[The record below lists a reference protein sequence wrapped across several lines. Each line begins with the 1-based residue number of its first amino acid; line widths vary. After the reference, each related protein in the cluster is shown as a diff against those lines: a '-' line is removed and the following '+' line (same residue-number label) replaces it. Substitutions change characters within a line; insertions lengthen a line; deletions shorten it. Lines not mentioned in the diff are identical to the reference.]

1 MRSRG
6 LGPVGA
12 LGKQGAECTAPCP
25 PAAPLVQCRGAREA
39 LGARDS
45 LERMQLSVP
54 QRGAADRDSF
64 PVEPDDVGHW
74 LAGLSLASESD
85 AREVHRGLKHSNR
98 LHNDPPRRR
107 AVLERFLPV
116 LDALHERLVELTR
129 AQPLPLVREFARGAA
144 LVEALLREEAF
155 AFKILLADGDAAG
168 SPHGADDARRA
179 MRALA
184 RRADVA
190 VHGYRRLPDALFE
203 DAHALYAL
211 AESHA
216 LLDADAADPDATGRH
231 DEAGAGT
238 GDHYRYLLLL
248 AVADTHQLRARQLP
262 LALDF
267 LREAATGIALVRSGP
282 DAAPLAAAPGGSAF
296 RDAFAVDLARGA
308 RPERAASL
316 LVDDPATLRLF
327 DPAPVLERIDRA
339 IARTRAVR
347 SNTLGVDV
355 LERQTLGRLRTAFA
369 GERVRRGPRTV
380 ANVVQPVLFG
390 HKEITTRLLFDP
402 SRAEGRDGDAEGGSV
417 PLESEGWMLL
427 NRSAQGACLHHP
439 ACLPGTVQVGELVA
453 FDGSGAPPAR
463 TPEGA
468 GTERANGERPPATL
482 LGTVRWVRS
491 DGGAGVTLGFEY
503 LARGVVPVSVRA
515 SDSDGTVTENALIIA
530 CKVQQSVVQ
539 TVLLPPYLYE
549 VGEQLV
555 ATQVTTQTTAR
566 GTTRSNRSRRLRLQA
581 CLQTNGLFGHFVID

>member
-1 MRSRG
+1 
-6 LGPVGA
+6 
-12 LGKQGAECTAPCP
+12 
-25 PAAPLVQCRGAREA
+25 
-39 LGARDS
+39 
-45 LERMQLSVP
+45 MQLSVP

-98 LHNDPPRRR
+98 LHNDPVRRR

-155 AFKILLADGDAAG
+155 AFKILLADGDVAG

-216 LLDADAADPDATGRH
+216 LLDADPDAVDPDATGRR
-231 DEAGAGT
+231 DGADAGTGAGIGAGT

-248 AVADTHQLRARQLP
+248 AVADTHQLRARQMP

-267 LREAATGIALVRSGP
+267 LREAATGITLVRGGP
-282 DAAPLAAAPGGSAF
+282 DAAPLAVAPGGAVP
-296 RDAFAVDLARGA
+296 RNAFAVDLARGA

-327 DPAPVLERIDRA
+327 DPAPVLERVDRA
-339 IARTRAVR
+339 IARARAVR
-347 SNTLGVDV
+347 GGTLGVDV

-453 FDGSGAPPAR
+453 FDGSGAPPAPV
-463 TPEGA
+463 PEGA
-468 GTERANGERPPATL
+468 GAEGANGERSPATL

-515 SDSDGTVTENALIIA
+515 SGGDRTVTENALIIA
-530 CKVQQSVVQ
+530 CKVQRSVVQ

-549 VGEQLV
+549 VGERLV
-555 ATQVTTQTTAR
+555 ATQVTTQATAR